1 MDKPTSSNTVAEI
14 KAWLDAQGIDY
25 SNTATKSELLALI
38 PDDEEPT
45 DTEPDTGD
53 ETPVD
58 DSEPTEEVPDNSDD
72 GSSDTDT
79 PVETDPEPE
88 PETPV
93 YEPAPWEKML
103 TPDPEPIVTQ
113 PAGPTYTVQPGET
126 LTMIA
131 NKLMMSVAKL
141 KKLNGL
147 TVDVVPAGRVLKL
160 A

>member
-1 MDKPTSSNTVAEI
+1 MDKPTSSNTVTEI
-14 KAWLDAQGIDY
+14 KAWLDENGIDY
-25 SNTATKSELLALI
+25 SSTATKSELLALI

-58 DSEPTEEVPDNSDD
+58 DSEPTEEEPDNSDGD
-72 GSSDTDT
+72 SDDSDE
-79 PVETDPEPE
+79 PVENDPE

-93 YEPAPWEKML
+93 YEPAPWERML

-113 PAGPTYTVQPGET
+113 PAGPTYVVQPGET

-131 NKLMMSVAKL
+131 NKLMMSVNKL